1 VRGSHLNFEVQKPI
15 KKPTEYDKI
24 VKFIVK
30 SIGYENKNIINFK
43 SLELGKRTNSCI
55 RVNTRELD
63 KELFTK

>member
-1 VRGSHLNFEVQKPI
+1 MRGSYLDFEVQKPI

-30 SIGYENKNIINFK
+30 SIGYENENVMNFK
-43 SLELGKRTNSCI
+43 SLELGKRTNSYI

-63 KELFTK
+63 KESFTK